1 MKLTWYGKLVNM
13 NFDCKTAQKNYK
25 CHGRQWSKM
34 NRRFQIFTDPPQPR
48 IGFTRKLGEVIAQ
61 WLSSSAAAHSSLE
74 HSEITTAVLRGPDR
88 PHELLDGRVVC
99 NTLLLMTRL
108 GSDRGRQWWVSTK
121 QTFSVRRMAPTVLV
135 GMIHLSSLIHNGPET

>member
-13 NFDCKTAQKNYK
+13 NYDCKTAQKNYK
-25 CHGRQWSKM
+25 YHGHQWSKM

-74 HSEITTAVLRGPDR
+74 HSVSAPQQFCEDLIDHTNCFTV
-88 PHELLDGRVVC
+88 ELYVILYC
-99 NTLLLMTRL
+99 
-108 GSDRGRQWWVSTK
+108 
-121 QTFSVRRMAPTVLV
+121 
-135 GMIHLSSLIHNGPET
+135 